1 MYQQAFSVSF
11 FSTKIHIH
19 GSSTLPPH
27 TDSYMDNRMT
37 VHKYPTAIILALAVT
52 MASAQILVAKD
63 IPDHITAIRAVGKR
77 AKGHAAAIQA
87 WQALSQLPATS
98 LPEVLAGMDGAND
111 LAVNW
116 LRSAADTITQR
127 HLEAK
132 KTLPIKQLEEFI
144 SDTSHHPRAR
154 RTAYEIILLVD
165 KGAHDRI
172 IPGLLNDPSLELRRD
187 AVAHAIAQS
196 LAASGTDAAIE
207 SFQNALR
214 GARDLDQI
222 EVITK
227 HIRDRG
233 GEVNLRKQ
241 FGFLLDWSLV
251 GPFDNSEKRGFDQA
265 YPPEVELDLTHTY
278 KGKDGDVSWRTH
290 TTEDEYGTVDLNVVM
305 GKHKGAICYAH
316 TIFHSA
322 DKRPVDLRL
331 GCINGNKVWLNGK
344 LLTSNHVYH
353 ASTSIDQYISK
364 GEIKKGRNEIL
375 IKIAQN
381 EQTEDWAQRWQFQLR
396 VCDQYGTAIHSS
408 EGP

>member
-1 MYQQAFSVSF
+1 
-11 FSTKIHIH
+11 
-19 GSSTLPPH
+19 
-27 TDSYMDNRMT
+27 MT

>member
-1 MYQQAFSVSF
+1 MTDYKYR
-11 FSTKIHIH
+11 T
-19 GSSTLPPH
+19 TL
-27 TDSYMDNRMT
+27 
-37 VHKYPTAIILALAVT
+37 ILAIALTV
-52 MASAQILVAKD
+52 SWAQILSAKEV
-63 IPDHITAIRAVGKR
+63 PDHIAAIRAVGKR

-87 WQALSQLPATS
+87 WKALSQLPATS

-127 HLEAK
+127 HLDAK
-132 KTLPIKQLEEFI
+132 MTLPIKQLEEFI

-154 RTAYEIILLVD
+154 RSAYEIILLVD

-196 LAASGTDAAIE
+196 LEVPSTDAAIV
-207 SFQNALR
+207 SFQKALL

-241 FGFLLDWSLV
+241 FGFLVDWSLV
-251 GPFDNSEKRGFDQA
+251 GPFDNSDKAGFDQA

-278 KGKDGDVSWRTH
+278 KGKDGDVTWQTH
-290 TTEDEYGTVDLNVVM
+290 TTEDEYGTVDLNVAM

-316 TIFHSA
+316 TIFHST
-322 DKRPVDLRL
+322 DKRSLELRL

-353 ASTSIDQYISK
+353 ASTSIDQYIAQ
-364 GEIKKGRNEIL
+364 GEVKKGRNEIL
-375 IKIAQN
+375 IKVAQN

-396 VCDQYGTAIHSS
+396 VCDQYGTAIHAS
-408 EGP
+408 ERP

>member
-1 MYQQAFSVSF
+1 
-11 FSTKIHIH
+11 
-19 GSSTLPPH
+19 
-27 TDSYMDNRMT
+27 MDKRMT
-37 VHKYPTAIILALAVT
+37 DHKYPTAIILALALA
-52 MASAQILVAKD
+52 MASSQILVAKD
-63 IPDHITAIRAVGKR
+63 VPDHIAAIRAVGKR
-77 AKGHAAAIQA
+77 AKGHAAAIRA
-87 WQALSQLPATS
+87 WQSLSQLPATS

-132 KTLPIKQLEEFI
+132 KTLPIKQLEDFI

-154 RTAYEIILLVD
+154 RTAYEIIVLVD
-165 KGAHDRI
+165 EGAHDRI

-187 AVAHAIAQS
+187 AVSHAIAQS
-196 LAASGTDAAIE
+196 LAVPGTAAAIE
-207 SFQNALR
+207 SFRHALR

-222 EVITK
+222 EAITK

-233 GEVNLRKQ
+233 GEVNLQEQ

-251 GPFDNSEKRGFDQA
+251 GPFDNSERRGFDQA

-316 TIFHSA
+316 TIFYSA
-322 DKRPVDLRL
+322 DKRSVELRL

-353 ASTSIDQYISK
+353 ASTSIDQYIAK

-375 IKIAQN
+375 LKVAQN

-396 VCDQYGTAIHSS
+396 VCDQYGTAIRGG
-408 EGP
+408 ERP